1 MAENLDKANP
11 CREQTRLCLCWGMQE
26 VVKRLSQAGSLEEAL
41 RIQMAF
47 VHSQLNVW
55 GRQATDLASLYTKAA
70 EDAAKERTGVMK
82 S

>member
-1 MAENLDKANP
+1 
-11 CREQTRLCLCWGMQE
+11 
-26 VVKRLSQAGSLEEAL
+26 LSQAGSLEEAL

-70 EDAAKERTGVMK
+70 EDAAKERAGVKK